1 MALILGIGFLHGR
14 QGRNIVGGRVLL
26 LYVYC
31 SMTWVMTE
39 VTQVVIIFFLYFSIV
54 LWRHIGESRDRK
66 KKQQKKTYF
75 FLHSRLSV
83 RIWLLRDS
91 DSGAGSSCT
100 CLRGHLNRRTWSSY
114 WESFSTQRGLLL
126 EDPLN
131 IWVTGGLLQ
140 LLTVHSVAER
150 IHHSNLKNFYKIK
163 TLFFSWIQFLKRL
176 VF

>member
-1 MALILGIGFLHGR
+1 M
-14 QGRNIVGGRVLL
+14 
-26 LYVYC
+26 YC
-31 SMTWVMTE
+31 
-39 VTQVVIIFFLYFSIV
+39 SIV

-75 FLHSRLSV
+75 LFLHSRLSV

-100 CLRGHLNRRTWSSY
+100 CLRGHLNRRTWPSGHRPSY
-114 WESFSTQRGLLL
+114 WESFATQRGLLL

-150 IHHSNLKNFYKIK
+150 IHHSNLKKFYKIK
-163 TLFFSWIQFLKRL
+163 PLFFLINSIFFLKRL
-176 VF
+176 EFLKKYWLKVYIHFGNEKPDYNIMFKFWNEINVS